1 VSETKRQEAE
11 NERPIRI
18 RPRAPKQWN
27 DTARAWP
34 AALRRVLQLLQTTTK
49 TVTAA
54 TGRGSRKA
62 RHRAV
67 TRNWTQRCAVRVTY
81 SPNQTRGQWAAH
93 GRYVVRDSATEVD
106 GTPKP
111 GFDKQSDGADLVK
124 TAGAWQAAGDPRMF
138 KLIISPEF
146 GERVDL
152 KELTRQLMARME
164 SDLGHPLGW
173 AAVAHFN
180 TEHPHVHVL
189 LRGVAA
195 GQELHLNPDYI
206 KSGIRKQAEELCTN
220 QLGYRT
226 AADRAEAANREVDQP
241 RFTTLDI
248 PLRRQNT
255 PANDHADSVEHF
267 LATVAPTDQ
276 FLPCRLKVL
285 QSMGLAEPMPGNE
298 WAVRK
303 DFESVLRA
311 MKQSTDRQKMLARC
325 AALVSDPRLPMQF
338 TPPSRIRHLEGRVL
352 GHVLDDASG
361 KVHMLLEGTDAKVHI
376 IPHDD
381 AISTARNSGKMS
393 TNSFA
398 TLRQSNEGIALSIE
412 DMGDAVA
419 YVNQMSTPTQK
430 AVQLGILGPSVE
442 PSWSGWLGRFQATH
456 EVAQRHVE
464 RGR

>member
-1 VSETKRQEAE
+1 MSETRRQDADQ
-11 NERPIRI
+11 ERPVRI
-18 RPRAPKQWN
+18 RPRAPKQGS
-27 DTARAWP
+27 DTGRAWP
-34 AALRRVLQLLQTTTK
+34 AALRRVLQLLKTTK
-49 TVTAA
+49 KPLSSS
-54 TGRGSRKA
+54 RGTSKG
-62 RHRAV
+62 RHRAT

-111 GFDKQSDGADLVK
+111 GFDKHSDEADLVR
-124 TAGAWQAAGDPRMF
+124 TAGDWQTAGDPRMF

-152 KELTRQLMARME
+152 KQLTRQLMARME
-164 SDLGHPLGW
+164 SDLGHPLEW
-173 AAVAHFN
+173 AAAAHFN

-195 GQELHLNPDYI
+195 GQELRLNPDYI

-226 AADRAEAANREVDQP
+226 AADRAEASNREVDQP
-241 RFTTLDI
+241 RFTTLDL
-248 PLRRQNT
+248 PLRRQNN
-255 PANDHADSVEHF
+255 PANDHADSVDHF
-267 LATVAPTDQ
+267 VARVAPTDH
-276 FLPCRLKVL
+276 FLPRRLQVL

-325 AALVSDPRLPMQF
+325 AALISDPRLPMQF

-361 KVHMLLEGTDAKVHI
+361 KVHMLLEGIDAKIHI
-376 IPHDD
+376 IPHDETID
-381 AISTARNSGKMS
+381 RARDRRLLKADSIVTISRLASGLDFAISVGSAA
-393 TNSFA
+393 TNPVQRSHVKPA
-398 TLRQSNEGIALSIE
+398 SRPAPGVISR
-412 DMGDAVA
+412 
-419 YVNQMSTPTQK
+419 PT
-430 AVQLGILGPSVE
+430 S
-442 PSWSGWLGRFQATH
+442 R
-456 EVAQRHVE
+456 
-464 RGR
+464 

>member
-1 VSETKRQEAE
+1 MSEIKRQEADQ
-11 NERPIRI
+11 ERPIRI
-18 RPRAPKQWN
+18 RPRAPKQGSDN
-27 DTARAWP
+27 ARAWP

-49 TVTAA
+49 TVRASA
-54 TGRGSRKA
+54 GRGTRKG
-62 RHRAV
+62 RNRAA

-111 GFDKQSDGADLVK
+111 GFDKQSHEADLVK
-124 TAGAWQAAGDPRMF
+124 TAGEWQAAGDPRMF

-152 KELTRQLMARME
+152 KQLTRQLMARME
-164 SDLGHPLGW
+164 SDLGHPLEW

-195 GQELHLNPDYI
+195 GQELRLNPDYI
-206 KSGIRKQAEELCTN
+206 KCGIRKQAEELCTN

-255 PANDHADSVEHF
+255 PANDHADNADYFV
-267 LATVAPTDQ
+267 ATVAPTDP
-276 FLPCRLKVL
+276 FLPRRLQVL
-285 QSMGLAEPMPGNE
+285 HSMGLAEPMSGNE

-325 AALVSDPRLPMQF
+325 AVLVSDPRLPMQF

-352 GHVLDDASG
+352 GHVLDDVSG
-361 KVHMLLEGTDAKVHI
+361 KVHMLLEGTDRKVFI
-376 IPHDD
+376 IPHDE
-381 AISTARNSGKMS
+381 AMSSARNMGQLKP
-393 TNSFA
+393 NSFVKLPMNTA
-398 TLRQSNEGIALSIE
+398 GSQRT
-412 DMGDAVA
+412 MGGVGTDR
-419 YVNQMSTPTQK
+419 Y
-430 AVQLGILGPSVE
+430 
-442 PSWSGWLGRFQATH
+442 
-456 EVAQRHVE
+456 RH
-464 RGR
+464 

>member
-1 VSETKRQEAE
+1 MSETRRREAAH
-11 NERPIRI
+11 ERPIRL
-18 RPRAPKQWN
+18 RPRAPKQGN
-27 DTARAWP
+27 DNARAWP
-34 AALRRVLQLLQTTTK
+34 GALRRVLQLLQTTTK

-54 TGRGSRKA
+54 ASRGNRKV
-62 RHRAV
+62 RPRAA
-67 TRNWTQRCAVRVTY
+67 TRNWSQRCAVRVTY
-81 SPNQTRGQWAAH
+81 SPNHTRGQWAAH

-111 GFDKQSDGADLVK
+111 GFDKQSDDADLVK

-146 GERVDL
+146 GEYVDL
-152 KELTRQLMARME
+152 KQLTRQLMARME
-164 SDLGHPLGW
+164 SDLGHALEW
-173 AAVAHFN
+173 VAVAHFN
-180 TEHPHVHVL
+180 TEHPHVHIL

-195 GQELHLNPDYI
+195 GQELRLNPDYI
-206 KSGIRKQAEELCTN
+206 KSGIRKQAQELCTN

-226 AADRAEAANREVDQP
+226 AADRTEAANREVDQP

-255 PANDHADSVEHF
+255 PANDHADSADHF
-267 LATVAPTDQ
+267 VATVPPTDQ
-276 FLPCRLKVL
+276 FLPRRLHVL

-303 DFESVLRA
+303 DFESILRA

-325 AALVSDPRLPMQF
+325 AALVSDQSLPMQF

-381 AISTARNSGKMS
+381 NINGVRNSGRLRP
-393 TNSFA
+393 NSFVA
-398 TLRQSNEGIALSIE
+398 IAAAKGHSELNVRAW
-412 DMGDAVA
+412 G
-419 YVNQMSTPTQK
+419 
-430 AVQLGILGPSVE
+430 GPSGS
-442 PSWSGWLGRFQATH
+442 PSR
-456 EVAQRHVE
+456 
-464 RGR
+464 

>member
-1 VSETKRQEAE
+1 
-11 NERPIRI
+11 
-18 RPRAPKQWN
+18 
-27 DTARAWP
+27 
-34 AALRRVLQLLQTTTK
+34 LRRVLQLLQTTTK

-54 TGRGSRKA
+54 VSRGNGKA
-62 RHRAV
+62 RHRAA

-111 GFDKQSDGADLVK
+111 GFDKQSDDADLVK
-124 TAGAWQAAGDPRMF
+124 TAGAWQSAGDPRMF
-138 KLIISPEF
+138 KLIVSPEF

-152 KELTRQLMARME
+152 KQLTRQLMARME
-164 SDLGHPLGW
+164 SDLGHPLEW

-189 LRGVAA
+189 LRGVAV
-195 GQELHLNPDYI
+195 GQELRLNPDYI

-226 AADRAEAANREVDQP
+226 AADRTEAVNREVDQP

-248 PLRRQNT
+248 PLRRQNI
-255 PANDHADSVEHF
+255 PANDHTDSADHF
-267 LATVAPTDQ
+267 VASVAPTDQ
-276 FLPCRLKVL
+276 FLPRRLQVL
-285 QSMGLAEPMPGNE
+285 QSMGLAEPMQGNE

-303 DFESVLRA
+303 DFEFVLRA

-338 TPPSRIRHLEGRVL
+338 TPPPRIRHLEGRVL
-352 GHVLDDASG
+352 GHILDDATG
-361 KVHMLLEGTDAKVHI
+361 QVQMLLEGTDAKVHI

-381 AISTARNSGKMS
+381 AISTERNFGRVRA
-393 TNSFA
+393 NSLVRLTQA
-398 TLRQSNEGIALSIE
+398 SNGTGLLIE
-412 DMGDAVA
+412 DMGVPYRYPKD
-419 YVNQMSTPTQK
+419 MPIHPRK
-430 AVQLGILGPSVE
+430 AVLSGIVAATEASPS
-442 PSWSGWLGRFQATH
+442 SGRLGRLLAGGEVGPQAN
-456 EVAQRHVE
+456 RD
-464 RGR
+464 R

>member
-1 VSETKRQEAE
+1 MSETRRQQAE
-11 NERPIRI
+11 QERPVRI
-18 RPRAPKQWN
+18 RPRAPKQGSDN
-27 DTARAWP
+27 ARAWP

-49 TVTAA
+49 SASPS
-54 TGRGSRKA
+54 RGTRKA

-67 TRNWTQRCAVRVTY
+67 TRNWTQRCAIRVTY
-81 SPNQTRGQWAAH
+81 SQNQTRGQWAAH

-111 GFDKQSDGADLVK
+111 GFDKHSDEADLVK
-124 TAGAWQAAGDPRMF
+124 TAGEWQAAGDPRMF

-152 KELTRQLMARME
+152 KQLTRQLMARME
-164 SDLGHPLGW
+164 SDLGHPLEW

-189 LRGVAA
+189 LRGVAG
-195 GQELHLNPDYI
+195 GQELRFNPDYI

-226 AADRAEAANREVDQP
+226 AADRTEAANREVDQP

-248 PLRRQNT
+248 PLRRQNS
-255 PANDHADSVEHF
+255 PANDHADSSDHF
-267 LATVAPTDQ
+267 VATVAPTDQ
-276 FLPCRLKVL
+276 FLPRRLQVL

-338 TPPSRIRHLEGRVL
+338 TPPSRIHHLEGRVL

-361 KVHMLLEGTDAKVHI
+361 KVHMLLEGTDARIHVV
-376 IPHDD
+376 PHDK
-381 AISTARNSGKMS
+381 AINSGRECQRLRPG
-393 TNSFA
+393 A
-398 TLRQSNEGIALSIE
+398 VVTLSRSRSGAGLTVSEG
-412 DMGDAVA
+412 
-419 YVNQMSTPTQK
+419 TPRTRNP
-430 AVQLGILGPSVE
+430 IPSVTSRSDLALL
-442 PSWSGWLGRFQATH
+442 PPRVTSR
-456 EVAQRHVE
+456 
-464 RGR
+464 

>member
-1 VSETKRQEAE
+1 MSVTKRQEAE
-11 NERPIRI
+11 QERLIRI
-18 RPRAPKQWN
+18 RPRAPKQGSDN
-27 DTARAWP
+27 ARAWP
-34 AALRRVLQLLQTTTK
+34 TALRRVLQLLQTTTK
-49 TVTAA
+49 SATASA
-54 TGRGSRKA
+54 SHGTRKA
-62 RHRAV
+62 RHRAA
-67 TRNWTQRCAVRVTY
+67 TNWTQRCAVRVTY

-111 GFDKQSDGADLVK
+111 GFDKQSDNADLVK
-124 TAGAWQAAGDPRMF
+124 AAGAWQSAGDPRMF

-152 KELTRQLMARME
+152 KQLTRQLMGRME
-164 SDLGHPLGW
+164 SDLGHPLEW
-173 AAVAHFN
+173 AAVAHFS

-195 GQELHLNPDYI
+195 GQELRLNPEYI

-226 AADRAEAANREVDQP
+226 AADRTEAANREVDQP

-255 PANDHADSVEHF
+255 PANNHADSADHF
-267 LATVAPTDQ
+267 VATVAPNDQ
-276 FLPCRLKVL
+276 FLPRRLQVL
-285 QSMGLAEPMPGNE
+285 QSMGLAEQMPGNQ

-338 TPPSRIRHLEGRVL
+338 TPPSQIRHLEGRVL

-361 KVHMLLEGTDAKVHI
+361 RVHMLLEGTDAKVHI

-381 AISTARNSGKMS
+381 AISAARESHQLKADS
-393 TNSFA
+393 VT
-398 TLRQSNEGIALSIE
+398 TLSSPRYGSSLTVSEGIPATKKPIRVAALPPPAGPARRVI
-412 DMGDAVA
+412 GR
-419 YVNQMSTPTQK
+419 PT
-430 AVQLGILGPSVE
+430 S
-442 PSWSGWLGRFQATH
+442 R
-456 EVAQRHVE
+456 
-464 RGR
+464 